1 MKLKPWSPP
10 CSRTKCPEFAHIL
23 QHVPEHLGHLVARA
37 VDLRDAQ
44 ADHLDAVADSALL
57 AIGTVLMTLLGRRD
71 DIIKTAI
78 TTAVVIVVAEMR
90 ASG

>member
-10 CSRTKCPEFAHIL
+10 CSRTKCPEVAHIL

-44 ADHLDAVADSALL
+44 ADHLDAVANSALL

>member
-1 MKLKPWSPP
+1 VVAALLEDKT
-10 CSRTKCPEFAHIL
+10 SRVAHTL

-71 DIIKTAI
+71 DIITTAI

>member
-1 MKLKPWSPP
+1 
-10 CSRTKCPEFAHIL
+10 
-23 QHVPEHLGHLVARA
+23 
-37 VDLRDAQ
+37 LRDAQ

-71 DIIKTAI
+71 DIITTAI

>member
-1 MKLKPWSPP
+1 M
-10 CSRTKCPEFAHIL
+10 A
-23 QHVPEHLGHLVARA
+23 
-37 VDLRDAQ
+37 
-44 ADHLDAVADSALL
+44 ALL